1 VLNNIKLIVYNFD
14 GVMTDNR
21 VIISEDGIES
31 VMVIRADGLGIL
43 CLRVLWLGTG
53 LMLLIL
59 RVIINFQ
66 NEIQKE

>member
-1 VLNNIKLIVYNFD
+1 MLNDIKLIVYNFD

>member
-1 VLNNIKLIVYNFD
+1 MLNNIKLIVYNFD

-31 VMVIRADGLGIL
+31 VMAIRSDGLGIL

>member
-1 VLNNIKLIVYNFD
+1 
-14 GVMTDNR
+14 MTDNR

-31 VMVIRADGLGIL
+31 VMAIRADGLGIL

>member
-1 VLNNIKLIVYNFD
+1 VLNDIKLIVYNFD

>member
-1 VLNNIKLIVYNFD
+1 MLNDIKLIVYNFD

-31 VMVIRADGLGIL
+31 VMAIRADGLGIL

-66 NEIQKE
+66 NEIRKE